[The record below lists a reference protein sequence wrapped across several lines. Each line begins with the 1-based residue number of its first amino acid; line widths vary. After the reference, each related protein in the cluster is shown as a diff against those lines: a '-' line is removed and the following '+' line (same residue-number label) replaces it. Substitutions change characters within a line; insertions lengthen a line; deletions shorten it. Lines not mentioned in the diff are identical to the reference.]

1 MDIVRAQREQ
11 IPATM
16 KTRYRDMGD
25 GTHARVVPAAGSGSL
40 TDAELR
46 ADPILVG
53 APDIVVT
60 VTPTLDIAGA
70 YAGGDLL
77 FDSAEVANAVRE
89 NGYAAILES
98 VTVLDKADQGV
109 AFTLLIANANTDFGT
124 PNSAPD
130 PDDTEAETVLG
141 WVPIATSD
149 YVDLGLSKVACV
161 RNIGLMLQAGAA
173 TTSLWI
179 AAINGTGTPTY
190 GAATDLVIKL
200 GFLRA

>member
-1 MDIVRAQREQ
+1 MPISQTNA
-11 IPATM
+11 
-16 KTRYRDMGD
+16 
-25 GTHARVVPAAGSGSL
+25 L
-40 TDAELR
+40 TDAQLR
-46 ADPILVG
+46 ADPVLVG

-124 PNSAPD
+124 PNSAPN
-130 PDDTEAETVLG
+130 PDDTEAETVIG
-141 WVPIATSD
+141 WVPIATAD
-149 YVDLGLSKVACV
+149 YVDLGDSKVACV